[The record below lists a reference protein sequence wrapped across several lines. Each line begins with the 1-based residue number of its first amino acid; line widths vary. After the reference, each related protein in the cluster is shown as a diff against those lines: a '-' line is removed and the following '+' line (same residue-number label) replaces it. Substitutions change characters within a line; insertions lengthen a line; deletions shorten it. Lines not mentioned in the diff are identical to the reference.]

1 MKHKLHKINLVNII
15 SHLFIIYMLQW
26 VTLATYLKWGEDSVL
41 VIKIIEED
49 GTKFVVKIWCK
60 VCAKYISEKLRELNG
75 STKTAALAFLD
86 GMENIKSSNVNIIFY
101 SIFFKL
107 KVFVSILFSYR
118 IWSVM
123 LTFNIIATLISLV
136 IFYVVTPLLILY
148 FQFLT
153 SLHFHFIH
161 SKRQV
166 VNLEMNFTEVQY
178 DYCSNLSQFYNLFL
192 VIRLNNLMYK

>member
-15 SHLFIIYMLQW
+15 SLLFIIYMLQW
-26 VTLATYLKWGEDSVL
+26 VTLATYLKWGKDSVL

-107 KVFVSILFSYR
+107 KGFCVNFVFLLNLICYA
-118 IWSVM
+118 
-123 LTFNIIATLISLV
+123 NI
-136 IFYVVTPLLILY
+136 
-148 FQFLT
+148 Q
-153 SLHFHFIH
+153 H
-161 SKRQV
+161 
-166 VNLEMNFTEVQY
+166 
-178 DYCSNLSQFYNLFL
+178 YCSFNFPSHFLCCNSFVDIIFSVLNFPSFSFHSQ
-192 VIRLNNLMYK
+192 